1 MANTPGS
8 LPKSQGD
15 IIYGADY
22 NAVQTKIRGV
32 LGDGNGYASDYG
44 YGQSLSSSAVAADSV
59 INHTQWGYLFSDI
72 DKAYTHQTNVA
83 YSEVNPSA
91 GLSISKDYINAFNT
105 TCDTLLT
112 NRLTAAAGQIIGPTQ
127 IAQPTLTGTWG
138 VGGTGIDSVT
148 NVTLGGSIRNAQ
160 YFFNQGG
167 KIRITGYYAYG
178 SATTQ
183 NDQWNQEMSELV
195 KDIDYTVYNTIVA
208 SGNTYTQIYYNAS
221 FPNPGAYTANYVT
234 ISAKTPDSGASID
247 VRILYQDDH
256 PSTWQ
261 DGVDGTIGATFYR
274 YTASGAFTG
283 IQPTASVTKAF

>member
-91 GLSISKDYINAFNT
+91 GLSISLICSIAKRGSPASLALIILT
-105 TCDTLLT
+105 TELETARTFSFSSLL
-112 NRLTAAAGQIIGPTQ
+112 RFA
-127 IAQPTLTGTWG
+127 
-138 VGGTGIDSVT
+138 
-148 NVTLGGSIRNAQ
+148 
-160 YFFNQGG
+160 
-167 KIRITGYYAYG
+167 K
-178 SATTQ
+178 
-183 NDQWNQEMSELV
+183 
-195 KDIDYTVYNTIVA
+195 A
-208 SGNTYTQIYYNAS
+208 SM
-221 FPNPGAYTANYVT
+221 
-234 ISAKTPDSGASID
+234 K
-247 VRILYQDDH
+247 
-256 PSTWQ
+256 
-261 DGVDGTIGATFYR
+261 
-274 YTASGAFTG
+274 
-283 IQPTASVTKAF
+283 